1 MFSCSSSWS
10 DRAFGKM
17 ALSCAALVLTAG
29 AFSASMNAH
38 AAAYPYDEKTV
49 VVGEDTTYQIA
60 RSGTTTLEFVAS
72 RYQLGLSN
80 LIEANPGV
88 DPIVPVNGTNLIIPQ
103 RVILPDTLHQG
114 IIVNSP
120 EMRLYYYHNDQVEVL
135 PIGIGQLGT
144 DTPLNWTTRVERKRA
159 NPTWTPTA
167 KMHAEYAARG
177 ETLPKVWP
185 AGPDNPMGLFAIYI
199 GRLYAI
205 HGTNADFGIGL
216 RVSHGCVRLRNEDI
230 EYLYNNV
237 PVGTRV
243 QFINEPIKTAE
254 DAEGNLYIEVH
265 QPLSMN
271 EEEFETLD
279 KNLPFTF
286 TKEQEEFFKRPE
298 INQEILQQA
307 LSERSGRV
315 VLLNP
320 ATF

>member
-1 MFSCSSSWS
+1 MQAASSADKVKWLS
-10 DRAFGKM
+10 RGVTAGVAAL
-17 ALSCAALVLTAG
+17 ALSVCAVA
-29 AFSASMNAH
+29 SAVT
-38 AAAYPYDEKTV
+38 YPIDEHTV
-49 VVGEDTTYQIA
+49 VVGADTTYQVE
-60 RSGTTTLEFVAS
+60 RGGTTTLEYVSAQ
-72 RYQLGLSN
+72 YQLGLSN
-80 LIEANPGV
+80 MIEANPGV
-88 DPIVPVNGTNLIIPQ
+88 DPIVPMAGTNLIIP
-103 RVILPDTLHQG
+103 RRLLLPDTPRKG

-120 EMRLYYYHNDQVEVL
+120 EMRLYYYHDNEVDVL

-144 DTPLNWTTRVERKRA
+144 DTPLNWVTKVERKRA
-159 NPTWTPTA
+159 NPTWTPTQ
-167 KMHAEYAARG
+167 KMHQEYAARG

-230 EYLYNNV
+230 EYLFNNV

-254 DAEGNLYIEVH
+254 DANGNLYIEVH

-286 TKEQEEFFKRPE
+286 TKEQQEFFARPE
-298 INQEILQQA
+298 VNQDILHQA

-320 ATF
+320 PEF

>member
-1 MFSCSSSWS
+1 MQAASSADKVKWLS
-10 DRAFGKM
+10 RGVTAGVAAL
-17 ALSCAALVLTAG
+17 ALSVCAVA
-29 AFSASMNAH
+29 SAVT
-38 AAAYPYDEKTV
+38 YPIDEHTV
-49 VVGEDTTYQIA
+49 VVGADTTYQVE
-60 RSGTTTLEFVAS
+60 RGGTTTLEYVSAQ
-72 RYQLGLSN
+72 YQLGLSN
-80 LIEANPGV
+80 MIEANPGV
-88 DPIVPVNGTNLIIPQ
+88 DPIVPMAGTNLIIP
-103 RVILPDTLHQG
+103 RRLLLPDTPRKG

-120 EMRLYYYHNDQVEVL
+120 EMRLYYYHDNEVDVL

-144 DTPLNWTTRVERKRA
+144 DTPLNWVTKVERKRA
-159 NPTWTPTA
+159 NPTWTPTQ
-167 KMHAEYAARG
+167 KMHQEYAARG

-230 EYLYNNV
+230 EYLFNNV

-254 DAEGNLYIEVH
+254 DADGNLYIEVH

-286 TKEQEEFFKRPE
+286 TKEQQEFFARPE
-298 INQEILQQA
+298 VNQDILHQA

-320 ATF
+320 PEF

>member
-1 MFSCSSSWS
+1 MH
-10 DRAFGKM
+10 
-17 ALSCAALVLTAG
+17 ALGLAQSRGLVRRGVTACEV
-29 AFSASMNAH
+29 AVTLSLSAV
-38 AAAYPYDEKTV
+38 AAAVTYPIDENTK
-49 VVGEDTTYQIA
+49 VVGADTTYLVE
-60 RSGTTTLEFVAS
+60 RGGTTTLEYVAAHF
-72 RYQLGLSN
+72 QLGLSN
-80 LIEANPGV
+80 MIEANPGV
-88 DPIVPVNGTNLIIPQ
+88 DPIVPMAGTNLIIP
-103 RVILPDTLHQG
+103 RRLILPNTPRKG

-120 EMRLYYYHNDQVEVL
+120 EMRLYYYHDNEVDVL

-144 DTPLNWTTRVERKRA
+144 DTPLNWVTKVERKRA
-159 NPTWTPTA
+159 NPTWTPTQ
-167 KMHAEYAARG
+167 KMHEEYAARG

-216 RVSHGCVRLRNEDI
+216 RVSHGCVRLRNDDI
-230 EYLYNNV
+230 EYLFNNV
-237 PVGTRV
+237 TVGTRV

-286 TKEQEEFFKRPE
+286 TKEQQEFFARPE
-298 INQEILQQA
+298 VNQDILHQA

-320 ATF
+320 PEF

>member
-1 MFSCSSSWS
+1 MQAASSADKVKWLS
-10 DRAFGKM
+10 RGVTAGVAAL
-17 ALSCAALVLTAG
+17 ALSVCAVA
-29 AFSASMNAH
+29 NAVT
-38 AAAYPYDEKTV
+38 YPIDEHTV
-49 VVGEDTTYQIA
+49 VVGADTTYQVE
-60 RSGTTTLEFVAS
+60 RGGTTTLEYVSAQ
-72 RYQLGLSN
+72 YQLGLSN
-80 LIEANPGV
+80 MIEANPGV
-88 DPIVPVNGTNLIIPQ
+88 DPIVPMAGTNLIIP
-103 RVILPDTLHQG
+103 RRLLLPDTPRKG

-120 EMRLYYYHNDQVEVL
+120 EMRLYYYHDNEVDVL

-144 DTPLNWTTRVERKRA
+144 DTPLNWVTKVERKRA
-159 NPTWTPTA
+159 NPTWTPTQ
-167 KMHAEYAARG
+167 KMHQEYAARG

-230 EYLYNNV
+230 EYLFNNV

-254 DAEGNLYIEVH
+254 DADGNLYIEVH

-286 TKEQEEFFKRPE
+286 TKEQQEFFARPE
-298 INQEILQQA
+298 VNQDILHQA

-320 ATF
+320 PEF